1 MYQIC
6 ISGAHDGQSM
16 QEGRELA
23 ELAARAVAK
32 SGHALL
38 TGATV
43 GLAHYAT
50 VAYKA
55 HGGKMSVGISPAASK
70 VEHIMKY
77 RLPAKPF
84 DMVIYTGMHY
94 VGRDAFLINS
104 SDAVISIGGRLGT
117 LHEAV
122 IALETDTPIA
132 FLDGAGGTGGEM
144 MNILKAAG
152 RQPSERILFGNDPI
166 ELLNKLIVV
175 LDREHKKYKEL
186 YL

>member
-1 MYQIC
+1 
-6 ISGAHDGQSM
+6 
-16 QEGRELA
+16 
-23 ELAARAVAK
+23 
-32 SGHALL
+32 
-38 TGATV
+38 
-43 GLAHYAT
+43 
-50 VAYKA
+50 
-55 HGGKMSVGISPAASK
+55 
-70 VEHIMKY
+70 MKY

-144 MNILKAAG
+144 MNILTAAG
-152 RQPSERILFGNDPI
+152 RQPSERILFGNDPV